1 MLVGSLGEVPF
12 IVARGLVRTFSDYSR
27 EGSGRWAK
35 HDLIGQKPVLEY
47 LGEDLEKISF
57 KMLLR
62 ADHGLNPENEVK
74 KLRKMRDNGEVVVL
88 ILADKPVGNNS
99 WVIESIGESVT
110 FWDAFGNARS
120 ISVDISLQEYVE
132 RLVI

>member
-12 IVARGLVRTFSDYSR
+12 IVARGLVRTFSDYNR

-120 ISVDISLQEYVE
+120 LSVDISLQEYVE

>member
-1 MLVGSLGEVPF
+1 MLVGSLGEIPF
-12 IVARGLVRTFSDYSR
+12 IVARGLVRTFSDYNR

-47 LGEDLEKISF
+47 LGEDIEKISF

-74 KLRKMRDNGEVVVL
+74 KLRKMRDNGEVMVL
-88 ILADKPVGNNS
+88 MLADKPVGNNS
-99 WVIESIGESVT
+99 WIIESIGESVT
-110 FWDAFGNARS
+110 FWDAFGNAQS
-120 ISVDISLQEYVE
+120 ISIDISLQEYVE

>member
-12 IVARGLVRTFSDYSR
+12 IVARGLVRTFSDYNR

-99 WVIESIGESVT
+99 WIIESIGESVT

>member
-47 LGEDLEKISF
+47 LGEGIEKISF

-62 ADHGLNPENEVK
+62 ADHGLNPENEVE
-74 KLRKMRDNGEVVVL
+74 KLRKMRDNGEIVVL

-99 WVIESIGESVT
+99 WIIESIGESVT

-120 ISVDISLQEYVE
+120 ISIDISLQEYVE

>member
-12 IVARGLVRTFSDYSR
+12 IVARGLVRTFSDYNR

-47 LGEDLEKISF
+47 LGEDIEKISF

-74 KLRKMRDNGEVVVL
+74 KLRKMRDNGEVMVL

-99 WVIESIGESVT
+99 WIIESIGENVT

-120 ISVDISLQEYVE
+120 ISIDISLQEYVE

>member
-1 MLVGSLGEVPF
+1 MLVGSLGEVPY
-12 IVARGLVRTFSDYSR
+12 IVARGLVRTFSDYNR

-47 LGEDLEKISF
+47 LGEDIEKISF

-74 KLRKMRDNGEVVVL
+74 KLRKMRDNGEVMVL

-99 WVIESIGESVT
+99 WIIESIGESVT

>member
-12 IVARGLVRTFSDYSR
+12 IVARGLVRTFSDYNR

>member
-1 MLVGSLGEVPF
+1 MLVGALGEVPF
-12 IVARGLVRTFSDYSR
+12 IVARGLVRTFSDYNR

-99 WVIESIGESVT
+99 WIIESIGESVT